1 MLSIGTHSIS
11 DADVMEALIP
21 GSTMDAD
28 HHPHVP
34 QQHRAIPIRGLTP
47 GVALKLSECCHPVP
61 GDRIVG
67 LRHPGESIEVHTID
81 CTTLESG
88 VDADWADLSWDR
100 NTTGGTARLSVI
112 LKNDPGALA
121 AVPNIFGARSEER
134 RNGKGGVHTGD

>member
-34 QQHRAIPIRGLTP
+34 QQHRAIPISGLTP

-67 LRHPGESIEVHTID
+67 LRHPGAGIEVHTID
-81 CTTLESG
+81 CTNMERG
-88 VDADWADLSWDR
+88 VDADWVDLSRDR
-100 NTTGGTARLSVI
+100 NSTGATAR
-112 LKNDPGALA
+112 
-121 AVPNIFGARSEER
+121 RSDIR
-134 RNGKGGVHTGD
+134 